1 MQKLMTLFDFEVTE
15 DIDGYLHIE
24 VTRLADGAKK
34 KFFQAHG
41 TVDSMVYFMNSI
53 TDDLAEGY
61 FPKPKK
67 VK

>member
-1 MQKLMTLFDFEVTE
+1 MNKLMTKFDYEVTT
-15 DIDGYLHIE
+15 DVDGYLHIE
-24 VTRLADGAKK
+24 VTRLSDSAKK

-41 TVDSMVYFMNSI
+41 DVESMTRFMNSI

-61 FPKPKK
+61 FPKPRK

>member
-15 DIDGYLHIE
+15 DIDKYLHIT
-24 VTRLADGAKK
+24 VTRFADGAKK

-41 TVDSMVYFMNSI
+41 DVESMTRFMNSI

-61 FPKPKK
+61 FPKPRK